1 MVQSTSIFLLLF
13 IRLASLLQYEGSG
26 YSVDASYNE
35 VNAQEAP
42 SAPFLDYQAPQWC
55 YNLNIQDGE
64 AVCYSP
70 RGGNYRSTLGTRCHL
85 SCDHG
90 FRLFGQTSVQCLPSR
105 RWSGNAYCRS
115 IRCRT
120 LPAIP
125 NGSYQCSSSVF
136 LDSRCDYTCLP
147 GYHMEG
153 DRNRVCMENGRWSGN
168 EPVCVD
174 IEPPKMQCPV
184 SREKVAEPDKLTAT
198 VYWSPPLVKDSADGV
213 IKRLMLRGPEPGSEL
228 KEGEHVIRYIAHDRA
243 QNKASCK
250 FTVRVQVKRCPI
262 LKPPLHGFVTCGS
275 AGNNYGA
282 MCEYHCDG
290 GYNRQ
295 GPPTRVCQF
304 SQVWSES
311 EPICLPMQIIVDL
324 NSAAAFMDQFYEKRR
339 LLIVSAPESTNRYY
353 KMQNSILQ
361 QATCGLDMR
370 HVTVIE
376 LVGQPPTEVGRIR
389 EQQLSAQII
398 EELRQIMKLSRTYFS
413 VVLINKFGVD
423 CERYVEPVTADEIFT
438 YIDTYLLSHKEIAQQ
453 AARPDT
459 CE

>member
-1 MVQSTSIFLLLF
+1 MRLPTLDGCASASRRSGARRRAMGSVRLPSSKPTVYKSYCINTCKMVQSTSIFLLLF

-42 SAPFLDYQAPQWC
+42 SAPFLDYQ
-55 YNLNIQDGE
+55 G
-64 AVCYSP
+64 
-70 RGGNYRSTLGTRCHL
+70 
-85 SCDHG
+85 
-90 FRLFGQTSVQCLPSR
+90 
-105 RWSGNAYCRS
+105 